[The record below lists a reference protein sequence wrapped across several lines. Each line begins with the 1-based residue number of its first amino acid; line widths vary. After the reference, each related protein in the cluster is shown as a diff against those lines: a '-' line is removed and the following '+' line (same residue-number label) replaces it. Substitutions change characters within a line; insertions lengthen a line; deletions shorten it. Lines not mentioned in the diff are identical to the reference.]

1 MLHAKR
7 LIFFCLLSCS
17 MSANAWW
24 ETAHMMVCDK
34 AYELLTPSALEIVD
48 PLIKVHE
55 SFGRSCLWAD
65 WIKAEDRIDT
75 RSWHYINLPD
85 SEQNIYTAKCPENGC
100 LISSFHEQIEILK
113 DESTS
118 ARQKQ
123 EALWFIGHFVG
134 DIHQPMHVGYPED
147 RGGNDHL
154 LEFVD
159 GRKTNMHSLWDGQ
172 IIEHMESIHG
182 QDYLSINVSKKIN
195 EFLNSDHSHE
205 IESWG
210 QESRNLA
217 MKKSV
222 GYRNNQLTTITN
234 EYMEAHFDIVQE
246 RIALGAIRLS
256 KTLNRL
262 FSEQS

>member
-1 MLHAKR
+1 MQPAKG
-7 LIFFCLLSCS
+7 LIFFCLLTSS
-17 MSANAWW
+17 LHASAWW
-24 ETAHMMVCDK
+24 ERAHTMVCDK
-34 AYELLTPSALEIVD
+34 AYELLSPSALEIVD
-48 PLIKVHE
+48 LLIEEHG

-65 WIKAEDRIDT
+65 WIKAEDRTDT
-75 RSWHYINLPD
+75 RNWHYINLPD
-85 SEQNIYTAKCPENGC
+85 SEQNIYTATCPKNGC

-113 DESTS
+113 ADTTS
-118 ARQKQ
+118 VIQKQ

-154 LEFVD
+154 LEFDD

-172 IIEHMESIHG
+172 IIEHMESLHG
-182 QDYLSINVSKKIN
+182 QDYLSQNVSKKIN
-195 EFLNSDHSHE
+195 EFLHSHHSHE
-205 IESWG
+205 IESWA

-222 GYRNNQLTTITN
+222 GYKNNQLTIITN
-234 EYMEAHFDIVQE
+234 EYMETHFDIIHE
-246 RIALGAIRLS
+246 RIALGAIRLA

-262 FSEQS
+262 FHEQS

>member
-7 LIFFCLLSCS
+7 LIFFCLFSCS

-34 AYELLTPSALEIVD
+34 AYKLLTPSALEIVD

-123 EALWFIGHFVG
+123 EALWFIGHFIG

-154 LEFVD
+154 LEFVEKPLSSIEEAWRILKPNGYFIVVLPRRSGLWSRYD
-159 GRKTNMHSLWDGQ
+159 NNPFGYGRSYSSRQFKSL
-172 IIEHMESIHG
+172 I
-182 QDYLSINVSKKIN
+182 QDFFVLDKI
-195 EFLNSDHSHE
+195 
-205 IESWG
+205 
-210 QESRNLA
+210 
-217 MKKSV
+217 
-222 GYRNNQLTTITN
+222 
-234 EYMEAHFDIVQE
+234 
-246 RIALGAIRLS
+246 
-256 KTLNRL
+256 
-262 FSEQS
+262 